1 MDPEEGE
8 KGDGRGGGREERGR
22 EGRTG
27 ARPRG
32 GSREV
37 TRVTSHLR
45 GAAAHFMLL
54 LCVKAFLIMPTS

>member
-37 TRVTSHLR
+37 TRVTSHPVARQPISCYYYALK
-45 GAAAHFMLL
+45 HF
-54 LCVKAFLIMPTS
+54 